1 MRRAV
6 VLGVVAIALSGAAC
20 ATWPPFGP
28 AAPIM
33 RRADRALAQG
43 DYAAALA
50 AYEEVLSKYPD
61 ERLALLARVNRE
73 AVVEILRVRQLLAT
87 REAEMARLRE
97 ELARARQDLAGRQAE
112 LARLATE
119 AERLRTD
126 LEKLKQIDLQLEKR
140 RP

>member
-6 VLGVVAIALSGAAC
+6 VLGVVVLALTGTAC

-33 RRADRALAQG
+33 RRADRALGQG
-43 DYAAALA
+43 DYAGALA